1 MARIEDISRDKLA
14 SDKRLEIKVKEAIHS
29 ELMQEIEKWVKGI
42 RLTLLTLLSKRFQ
55 QVSDDPNSGF
65 GIRHSKR

>member
-55 QVSDDPNSGF
+55 
-65 GIRHSKR
+65 